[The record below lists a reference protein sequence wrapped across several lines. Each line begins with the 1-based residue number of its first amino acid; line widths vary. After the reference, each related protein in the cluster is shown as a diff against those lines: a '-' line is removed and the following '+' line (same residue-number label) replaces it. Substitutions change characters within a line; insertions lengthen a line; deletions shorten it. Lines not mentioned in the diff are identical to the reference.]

1 MLATIMEVL
10 DTTIANVA
18 LFHIRGSLSAGVD
31 EAAWVLTSYIVANAI
46 VIPLTGW
53 CGAYFGRKRF
63 FNFSILLFVASSFMA
78 GAAPNLQTLVVFR
91 ILQGI
96 GGGALMPMSQAILME
111 TFPPEEQ
118 AVAMSVWGLG
128 MMLGPVMG
136 PIVGGWI
143 INNYSWRWIFYINVP
158 IGAIACFMVTVFVHD
173 PAYIRRG
180 IRKIDWWGLGYL
192 AVGIGAL
199 QVMLDKG
206 ERLDWF
212 ASHLIIALGAIGG
225 VGLLLFAIQ
234 ELRTREPIVNLRVLK
249 NRTFAVGTVFT
260 TTVMFGMYGTYILVP
275 LFCQQVAGYT
285 PLLAG
290 LVLSIQSF
298 GTFLSILLA
307 GRLFNKF
314 DPRVLVAIGCVIAGI
329 GSWDMAHFYTRIG
342 FSNIAVPGILRGI
355 GSGLIFIPMTT
366 LSLGAVRKEDMGKA
380 SGLFNMVR
388 TIGGSIGIAVRSRCS
403 RAMPKSI
410 RVICPRSRPLP
421 PRRLAAFEPGGRER
435 DYVFFAARR
444 GPVARDGL
452 PGSAKAGVGDGVR
465 RRLSHYRLPV
475 FHAESAVVRD
485 AQAEGRHG
493 GAHGALSRGIR
504 ARSRFR
510 SSGYDP
516 RLILD
521 CRGGKN
527 HQRSAR
533 YHRHSP
539 LKMRLPQEGTRPHHR
554 GVDQPGRV
562 GLHLDRGGRALKPD
576 YRRGQLRQGHQSGRP
591 QPSPGL
597 EYA

>member
-1 MLATIMEVL
+1 MAAAPSQNTAPPEHGAAAVNKWLIAVAVMLATIMEVL

-18 LFHIRGSLSAGVD
+18 LLHIRGSLSAGVD

-78 GAAPNLQTLVVFR
+78 GASPNLQTLVFFR

-143 INNYSWRWIFYINVP
+143 IDNYSWRWIFYINVP
-158 IGAIACFMVTVFVHD
+158 VGAIACFMVTVFVHD

-212 ASHLIIALGAIGG
+212 GSHLIIALGALGG

-249 NRTFAVGTVFT
+249 NRTFAVGTAFT
-260 TTVMFGMYGTYILVP
+260 TTVMFGMYGTYILIP
-275 LFCQQVAGYT
+275 LFCQQITGYT

-290 LVLSIQSF
+290 LVLSIQSL

-314 DPRVLVAIGCVIAGI
+314 DPRLLVALGCVIAGI
-329 GSWDMAHFYTRIG
+329 GSWDMANFYARIS
-342 FSNIAVPGILRGI
+342 FSNIAIPGILRGM

-366 LSLGAVRKEDMGKA
+366 LSLGAVRKEDMGTA

-388 TIGGSIGIAVRSRCS
+388 TIGGSIGIAVLVAMLSS
-403 RAMPKSI
+403 RAQVHQSYLSAQVDTFRLSSWQHLNPSVSNSI
-410 RVICPRSRPLP
+410 TSFTRHGRGPFLGIVYKEVQKQASVMAFVDDFRVIAYL
-421 PRRLAAFEPGGRER
+421 
-435 DYVFFAARR
+435 FF
-444 GPVARDGL
+444 
-452 PGSAKAGVGDGVR
+452 
-465 RRLSHYRLPV
+465 
-475 FHAESAVVRD
+475 
-485 AQAEGRHG
+485 
-493 GAHGALSRGIR
+493 
-504 ARSRFR
+504 
-510 SSGYDP
+510 
-516 RLILD
+516 IL
-521 CRGGKN
+521 
-527 HQRSAR
+527 
-533 YHRHSP
+533 SP
-539 LKMRLPQEGTRPHHR
+539 LSFVMRRP
-554 GVDQPGRV
+554 
-562 GLHLDRGGRALKPD
+562 RAATATPTP
-576 YRRGQLRQGHQSGRP
+576 H
-591 QPSPGL
+591 
-597 EYA
+597 